1 MWTTLSMSLCVLASL
16 SLASCV
22 GVVCSIDHNTMDAD
36 AAAAAAAAAMTQ

>member
-1 MWTTLSMSLCVLASL
+1 MWTTLSMSLCVLA